1 MISSILSNRSSFSST
16 ASASTPAQTPTS
28 PSLPTTSSLSII
40 ISKQQQQQQQQH
52 RRKMSILILALLLS
66 ISTLIARSEAKP
78 LNQNQVKFRRL
89 PPKEFSAALGS
100 SITIECEAGAS
111 PPPTI
116 HWLKNGKRILQ
127 VS

>member
-1 MISSILSNRSSFSST
+1 MNHNHRHHCT
-16 ASASTPAQTPTS
+16 NGHQNQ
-28 PSLPTTSSLSII
+28 
-40 ISKQQQQQQQQH
+40 KHNQH
-52 RRKMSILILALLLS
+52 RHKARALSLFGGCLVLVSICATHLGARLLVES
-66 ISTLIARSEAKP
+66 KP

-116 HWLKNGKRILQ
+116 HWLKNGKRISQ
-127 VS
+127 VSVRERACARPGRAELGRRAWQ